1 MLNLL
6 PKDQG
11 FYDQLES
18 LSDQV
23 VAGAAELRRL
33 MQEFP
38 AEARERAKMLEAKDK
53 AMESLVQSALERLD
67 AAFITPLDREDILH
81 LITDM
86 HRVVRAISALAQRII
101 LYGLDNVDPKL
112 TAQADALAR
121 LERCLHEL
129 LRQLRKN
136 PRLAALHEPLEQIRQ
151 LRQAAEG
158 IQRDFLGELY
168 AGEPDPLEVMKKKEL
183 HDLLVEAVYRSENVA
198 RTLERVV
205 IKNG

>member
-23 VAGAAELRRL
+23 VTGATELRRL

-38 AEARERAKMLEAKDK
+38 AEARERAKALDAKNN
-53 AMESLVQSALERLD
+53 AMEGLVQSALERLD
-67 AAFITPLDREDILH
+67 AAFVTPLDREDILH

-101 LYGLDNVDPKL
+101 LYGLDNADPKL
-112 TAQADALAR
+112 TAQADAL
-121 LERCLHEL
+121 
-129 LRQLRKN
+129 
-136 PRLAALHEPLEQIRQ
+136 PSSAATRV
-151 LRQAAEG
+151 R
-158 IQRDFLGELY
+158 
-168 AGEPDPLEVMKKKEL
+168 
-183 HDLLVEAVYRSENVA
+183 RSPKPVS
-198 RTLERVV
+198 
-205 IKNG
+205 GWFC